1 MCEVLEPGEHF
12 KVKQPQL
19 SWKDIAGFS
28 EVKERLE
35 EMVSLPLKTPDSFK
49 KAGIKTHIGVLIW
62 GPSNSGYNALA
73 EAAAKSAGSNFIS
86 AKASELLKHEGT
98 VPLLFE
104 TAAELAP
111 CVLFIGEIEMLAPR
125 REAASSDGK
134 WAAPEITRQLFAAV
148 DKVAKRGNVITVG
161 ATQHPELL
169 DPALLRNGRI
179 DRKIYVPAPDYYD
192 RIEILKAVLK
202 DTPLHKGTKM
212 EELAEM
218 TENYSSSDLL
228 SLAREATLFAIK
240 DKKEK
245 FDAVEQKHFKDAM
258 SRVPPTLEP
267 AVVKRYEEIFREE
280 CKHRYMY

>member
-28 EVKERLE
+28 EVKDRLE
-35 EMVSLPLKTPDSFK
+35 EMVSLPLKHPEAFK
-49 KAGIKTHIGVLIW
+49 RAGIKTHAGVLIW
-62 GPSNSGYNALA
+62 GPSNSGYNSLA
-73 EAAAKSAGSNFIS
+73 EAAAKSARSSYIS
-86 AKASELLKHEGT
+86 SKASELLKHEGI

-111 CVLFIGEIEMLAPR
+111 CVLFIGDIETLAPR
-125 REAASSDGK
+125 REAASDDGK
-134 WAAPEITRQLFAAV
+134 WASSEITRQLFAGV
-148 DKVAKRGNVITVG
+148 DKVAKLGNIITVG
-161 ATQHPELL
+161 ATQRPELL

-192 RIEILKAVLK
+192 RLEILKVVLK
-202 DTPLHKGTKM
+202 DTPLGKGMKM
-212 EELAEM
+212 EALAEI
-218 TENYSSSDLL
+218 TEHYSSSDLL

-240 DKKEK
+240 AKKEK
-245 FDAVEQKHFKDAM
+245 FDAVELKHFKDAM
-258 SRVPPTLEP
+258 GRIPPSLEP